1 MLVINKTA
9 VVRSRIEPAVKV
21 RAEKILQH
29 CGLDLSTAIR
39 LFLGQVVALKGLPFE
54 VKVPNATTIAAMEEA
69 RTMTAARFASAKELF
84 DDLEGKA
91 IRAKKGSSRT
101 KRRQGEAV

>member
-1 MLVINKTA
+1 MLAINKTA

-21 RAEKILQH
+21 RAERVLQH

-39 LFLGQVVALKGLPFE
+39 LFLGQVVALRGLPFE

-69 RTMTAARFASAKELF
+69 RTMTAARFGSAKELF
-84 DDLEGKA
+84 DDLEGKTS
-91 IRAKKGSSRT
+91 RAEKGRARKKRG
-101 KRRQGEAV
+101 